1 MAELHGDHETQE
13 CEIGEADLHKY
24 MTGCKKNPGHE
35 QFIPISTFSVKQLPK
50 GFRDSDLFGNITAVA
65 DLTVKIDVKMTSLH
79 RPEVWPKTNHL
90 YPFYNTRGNTN
101 LRSGMIVYV
110 DKFLNGVDQY
120 GAQGSKKCWCTKCEH
135 SDSPSNVLWELV
147 VFTASHVVFDD
158 IEASHTSL
166 KLFYDKD
173 GCPEIVVDKVRVD
186 NVNVEYDRCKLK
198 CVTCD
203 QSLGQKLETMR
214 KYYRHEVQTKFD
226 HYSVPSSWM
235 F

>member
-186 NVNVEYDRCKLK
+186 NVNVEYDRCSSGAIVHCLGNSKTTSMSKYVHCGSLK
-198 CVTCD
+198 
-203 QSLGQKLETMR
+203 SGLN
-214 KYYRHEVQTKFD
+214 
-226 HYSVPSSWM
+226 YSGVGYIM
-235 F
+235 